1 MKPAV
6 GVLAH
11 TNKLAREEGKTL
23 INPLR
28 RWLGDALRPSLS
40 DVKPVLLSEL
50 EAEWAKE
57 DGGRPKPTH
66 TLRSK
71 AAASAA
77 AAAVTKSADG
87 GVAGTEADS
96 ADDDD
101 GDEAGAVDAYELA
114 DAVNGLSK
122 VPKSFASDLEASK
135 WSVRRDALQAAHNA
149 LSAVKLADGDY
160 GDIVRLLQRV
170 CGMQSSGF

>member
-1 MKPAV
+1 MDPQAEQIIQYMLGATDYV
-6 GVLAH
+6 RFVDLLCDRQAFYYGPDA
-11 TNKLAREEGKTL
+11 EGTL
-23 INPLR
+23 P
-28 RWLGDALRPSLS
+28 
-40 DVKPVLLSEL
+40 
-50 EAEWAKE
+50 EWAKE

-135 WSVRRDALQAAHNA
+135 WSVRRDALQAAHI
-149 LSAVKLADGDY
+149 LISL
-160 GDIVRLLQRV
+160 
-170 CGMQSSGF
+170 